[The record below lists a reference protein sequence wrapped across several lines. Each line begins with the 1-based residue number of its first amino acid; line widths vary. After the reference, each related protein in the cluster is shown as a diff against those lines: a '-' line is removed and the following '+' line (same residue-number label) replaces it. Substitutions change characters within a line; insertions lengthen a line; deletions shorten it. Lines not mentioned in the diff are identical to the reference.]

1 MEKDELDVELALR
14 EEEESMAEKQ
24 VGMISLLTAM
34 NENMK
39 TMGESLKRLHEGPN
53 RPNFGNAEA
62 AKKPKR
68 CSEATASTPGESD
81 PTPDSGEDSDS
92 EQLLDRPNTDEKEEN
107 VPDDTLLDEIS
118 RHLEGEE
125 ETSGPLPAKLAE
137 IIEKRWH
144 NKLAP
149 NKLTEKLEKYLKPEN
164 CKKLATPRVN
174 KNIWTKLGREVKSRD
189 LTYSQP
195 QKTLATA
202 GRAIAQSTVML
213 LEARAKNVQP
223 KISDLITIN
232 TDILALLGH
241 ASADLAQLRR
251 DNIRLSLSE
260 DYVSLCS
267 PQVPVTEFLFGD
279 EEDLQ
284 QRVNDITASNKIS
297 KTTTKKDLASKHSH
311 GQNLYKQ
318 SGKKS
323 FLGQGYPERNHNPQ
337 RQNMWKNQS
346 SRGRG
351 GRVMSNNSP
360 RQPWKSNTKY

>member
-1 MEKDELDVELALR
+1 
-14 EEEESMAEKQ
+14 
-24 VGMISLLTAM
+24 M

-68 CSEATASTPGESD
+68 CSEATASTSGESD

-164 CKKLATPRVN
+164 CKLTCYSKGQQKYLDQTGQRGQRQRPNIFPATKNTRNCGKGYCPVN
-174 KNIWTKLGREVKSRD
+174 CYASG
-189 LTYSQP
+189 SQ
-195 QKTLATA
+195 
-202 GRAIAQSTVML
+202 
-213 LEARAKNVQP
+213 
-223 KISDLITIN
+223 
-232 TDILALLGH
+232 
-241 ASADLAQLRR
+241 
-251 DNIRLSLSE
+251 
-260 DYVSLCS
+260 
-267 PQVPVTEFLFGD
+267 
-279 EEDLQ
+279 
-284 QRVNDITASNKIS
+284 S
-297 KTTTKKDLASKHSH
+297 KKCASK
-311 GQNLYKQ
+311 
-318 SGKKS
+318 
-323 FLGQGYPERNHNPQ
+323 
-337 RQNMWKNQS
+337 NQ
-346 SRGRG
+346 
-351 GRVMSNNSP
+351 
-360 RQPWKSNTKY
+360 